1 MVTSPLEFTEDIAEK
16 EQLPTEQQRFKPDDD
31 ELAIELAEHW
41 QGKVAYFYG
50 GWHVY
55 ESGCWQPRQLQE
67 VRMAVRKFLRPYRY
81 GKGRYAPVFL
91 SRTRVAALVD
101 MAQDDCFI
109 PDRQLMGAGR
119 QYINLK
125 NGLYNLDTGKL
136 EKHRAD
142 MYLTHQ
148 LDITYDEDADC
159 PNWRRYIRSSLVDD
173 KGETDWKLGLLLQ
186 EAVGYSLTADT
197 SLKAAFWLVG
207 KRDSGKSTLIAVLR
221 ALAGSLHATIDLN
234 QLGANRF
241 LLSSIVGKRIVT
253 FTESS
258 ANSLL
263 PDALFKALV
272 GGSDEIYADVKN
284 KEAITFVPEAK
295 MWWAMNSMPRVS
307 DRSGA
312 VFSRLHIIPFNRT
325 IPPDERIGNLLELLE
340 QERAGIFN
348 WAMVGY
354 NRLRRAGQFEQ
365 CEQSVRLREEYELEN
380 DTERSYLSQRTQPDP
395 ESSILSSELYYDYR
409 TWCQDNGFQ
418 PKNIN
423 QVARDWERLKLRKVR
438 RNEGVY
444 WFGVRFNA

>member
-1 MVTSPLEFTEDIAEK
+1 MEKTLTLVQPPETE
-16 EQLPTEQQRFKPDDD
+16 EQQADQVRYQPDDD
-31 ELAIELAEHW
+31 ELSQELAAHW
-41 QGKVAYFYG
+41 EGKVSYFHG
-50 GWHVY
+50 NWHVY

-81 GKGRYAPVFL
+81 GKGRYAPVQV
-91 SRTRVAALVD
+91 SRRRVNAIVD
-101 MAQDDCFI
+101 MAQDDCFV
-109 PDRQLMGAGR
+109 PDRQLMNVNR
-119 QYINLK
+119 PYINLR
-125 NGLYNLDTGKL
+125 NGLYNLETGKL
-136 EKHRAD
+136 EKHRPD
-142 MYLTHQ
+142 LYLTHQ
-148 LDITYDEDADC
+148 LDLIYDEDADC
-159 PNWRRYIRSSLVDD
+159 PNWHRYLRTSLVENN
-173 KGETDWKLGLLLQ
+173 GETDWRLVLLLQ
-186 EAVGYSLTADT
+186 EAIGYSLTADT

-325 IPPDERIGNLLELLE
+325 IPPDQRVGNLLELLE

-354 NRLRRAGQFEQ
+354 NRLRRAGKFEHV
-365 CEQSVRLREEYELEN
+365 EQSARLLEEYELEN
-380 DTERSYLSQRTQPDP
+380 DTERSYLLSRTEPDP
-395 ESSILSSELYYDYR
+395 EGSIPASELYYDYR
-409 TWCQDNGFQ
+409 IWCQENGFN

-423 QVARDWERLKLRKVR
+423 QVAKDWERLRLRKVK
-438 RNEGVY
+438 RNDCNY
-444 WFGVRFNA
+444 WCGAQFRAQN

>member
-1 MVTSPLEFTEDIAEK
+1 
-16 EQLPTEQQRFKPDDD
+16 
-31 ELAIELAEHW
+31 
-41 QGKVAYFYG
+41 
-50 GWHVY
+50 
-55 ESGCWQPRQLQE
+55 
-67 VRMAVRKFLRPYRY
+67 MAVRKFLRPYRY
-81 GKGRYAPVFL
+81 GKDRYAPIML
-91 SRTRVAALVD
+91 TRNRVAAIVD
-101 MAQDDCFI
+101 LAQDDCFV
-109 PDRQLMGAGR
+109 PDRMLMGSGQ
-119 QYINLK
+119 QYINLR
-125 NGLYNLDTGKL
+125 NGLFNLETGKL
-136 EKHRAD
+136 EKHQPD

-148 LDITYDEDADC
+148 LNIEYDEDADC
-159 PNWRRYIRSSLVDD
+159 PTFRRYLNTSLVDD
-173 KGETDWKLGLLLQ
+173 EGKTDWKLILLLQ
-186 EAVGYSLTADT
+186 EAIGYSLTADT

-221 ALAGSLHATIDLN
+221 SLAGSLHATIDLN

-258 ANSLL
+258 ANSML

-325 IPPDERIGNLLELLE
+325 IPPDQRINNLLELLE

-354 NRLRRAGQFEQ
+354 SRLRKAGKFEEA
-365 CEQSVRLREEYELEN
+365 EQSLRAREHYELLN
-380 DTERSYLSQRTQPDP
+380 DTERSYLAERTDPDP
-395 ESSILSSELYYDYR
+395 DNGILGSELYYDYR
-409 TWCQDNGFQ
+409 QWCQENGFQ

-423 QVARDWERLKLRKVR
+423 QVALDWERLKLRKVR
-438 RNEGVY
+438 RNEGNF
-444 WFGVRFNA
+444 WFGVRFKNAKN